1 MNTYIVRYQL
11 DGNEHTETLDADN
24 AASAAQLVEDRHL
37 TEHERFELI
46 EVHLV
51 EDENDL
57 IRDRQQP
64 A

>member
-11 DGNEHTETLDADN
+11 DGTEHTDTLEADT
-24 AASAAQLVEDRHL
+24 AASAAQLAEERHL
-37 TEHERFELI
+37 VDSERFELI